1 MFQVATANSGFK
13 EERIMAQESYA
24 DFSIIQ
30 KYLDQKKTHDETTKK
45 YQDKISELENSI
57 AVLKDELDARD
68 QAISQLNTQLE
79 EKSTQLKEK
88 DKGMQELNIQIHRL
102 KKQAGTSQETE
113 IESSAEENNNKKA
126 KFSFLK

>member
-1 MFQVATANSGFK
+1 M
-13 EERIMAQESYA
+13 RA
-24 DFSIIQ
+24 DVHLVRGDVVGGQWLGTVEIPA
-30 KYLDQKKTHDETTKK
+30 
-45 YQDKISELENSI
+45 ELSLRVVTEDRMVG
-57 AVLKDELDARD
+57 VLKDELDARD
-68 QAISQLNTQLE
+68 QAISQLNAQLE

-113 IESSAEENNNKKA
+113 IESSTEENNTKKA

>member
-1 MFQVATANSGFK
+1 
-13 EERIMAQESYA
+13 MAQESYA

-30 KYLDQKKTHDETTKK
+30 KYLDQKKNHDEAINKFQAKTT
-45 YQDKISELENSI
+45 ELENSI
-57 AVLKDELDARD
+57 SVLKDELDARD

-102 KKQAGTSQETE
+102 KKQQGTSEETDRAP
-113 IESSAEENNNKKA
+113 STEENNTKKA